1 MTVVVELKRSRA
13 ASSSTISMPGS
24 VARIVQDLVGGRRE
38 SHGDASPATPL
49 QIRLDE
55 LVGLGDRTVL
65 GWRLSPVAARSHQ
78 SRPRGSRCAMPA
90 RSMAQLRADNPPRAA
105 KWGTKLSSSRSP
117 ATRSDFSRSVCK
129 ARGPGSDSPKWR
141 ASTYSSRYVPHIGG
155 QSVCCSAT
163 TPSAGPSSA
172 S

>member
-1 MTVVVELKRSRA
+1 MAMHRRRRLCRSGSTNSWGSATGRAWCPTSPPEAGCRRGVAPLISRAWRSASRA
-13 ASSSTISMPGS
+13 ADSGVS
-24 VARIVQDLVGGRRE
+24 RRE

-55 LVGLGDRTVL
+55 LVGLGDRTVA
-65 GWRLSPVAARSHQ
+65 RLAALAG
-78 SRPRGSRCAMPA
+78 PNG
-90 RSMAQLRADNPPRAA
+90 
-105 KWGTKLSSSRSP
+105 SP
-117 ATRSDFSRSVCK
+117 ASVNSKAWCPTSPPEAGCRRGVAPLISRAWRSAS
-129 ARGPGSDSPKWR
+129 R